1 MTDETNTDGK
11 INGGVDDVAAQA
23 KMGADAAP
31 AGEKQ
36 SADTAGVQSPDNAQP
51 AASETT
57 ATTAA
62 ERIAANEKFDN
73 LDDDAKKRHTL
84 YENVKDVV
92 GHTHAE
98 MDKIGGAF
106 GSKARALLDEALVEL
121 QKSL

>member
-11 INGGVDDVAAQA
+11 INSGVDDVAAQA
-23 KMGADAAP
+23 KMGADAVP

-36 SADTAGVQSPDNAQP
+36 SADTAGARSPDNAQP
-51 AASETT
+51 KPAAPAPTT
-57 ATTAA
+57 AS
-62 ERIAANEKFDN
+62 ERIAANEKFDD

-84 YENVKDVV
+84 YENVKDVI
-92 GHTHAE
+92 GHIHVE

-121 QKSL
+121 RKSL